1 MDGQVNQSGQGWSQ
15 VEAAEGKVVRPP
27 VVALRQRMIG
37 DMQLRNFSERTIESY
52 VRAVGQL
59 SGFCWKS
66 PDQVTDEELRD
77 YFLYLKNQKRLARAT
92 TTIALCGIKFFFE
105 STMKRDWT
113 TMGIPRPRAEH
124 KLPVVLSREDVRAI
138 LRSVTELRHRAC
150 LSLIY
155 ACGLRLGEACRVQV
169 RDVDGKRGLLHVRG
183 AKGNKDRLIPLPPR
197 TLALLREC
205 WKTHR
210 NPTWLFPSLG
220 RGPHERTDNS
230 GATATAHVPIGTIQQ
245 TFRRALKAS
254 GVTKAAVIHTLR
266 HSYATHLLEDG
277 VNLRFIQTW
286 LGHNSPA
293 TTSVYT
299 HLTEQASSAAA
310 QQVARLMADLP

>member
-1 MDGQVNQSGQGWSQ
+1 MNGQSDGRNWESQ
-15 VEAAEGKVVRPP
+15 VGRQAKVT
-27 VVALRQRMIG
+27 LRQRMIG

-59 SGFCWKS
+59 AGFCWKS
-66 PDQVTDEELRD
+66 PEQVSDEELRE

-210 NPTWLFPSLG
+210 HPTWVFPSLG
-220 RGPHERTDNS
+220 RGPHERTGNA
-230 GATATAHVPIGTIQQ
+230 GATATAHVPISTIQQ

>member
-1 MDGQVNQSGQGWSQ
+1 MDGQVNQPGQGQSQ
-15 VEAAEGKVVRPP
+15 VEAAEVKVVRPP

-59 SGFCWKS
+59 SAFCWKS
-66 PDQVTDEELRD
+66 PEQVSDEELRD
-77 YFLYLKNQKRLARAT
+77 YFLYLKNQRRLARAT

-124 KLPVVLSREDVRAI
+124 KLPVVLSRQEVRVI
-138 LRSVTELRHRAC
+138 LGQVTELRHRAC

-155 ACGLRLGEACRVQV
+155 SCGLRLGEGCGIRVG
-169 RDVDGKRGLLHVRG
+169 DVDGKRGLIHVRS
-183 AKGNKDRLIPLPPR
+183 AKGNKDRMVPLPPR

-205 WKTHR
+205 WKSHQ
-210 NPTWLFPSLG
+210 NPTWVFPWVG
-220 RGPHERTDNS
+220 RSHVHGPTS
-230 GATATAHVPIGTIQQ
+230 PQHVPLATVQQ
-245 TFRRALKAS
+245 AFRRALEAS
-254 GVTKAAVIHTLR
+254 GVAKTAMVHTLR
-266 HSYATHLLEDG
+266 HSFATHLLEDG
-277 VNLRFIQTW
+277 VNLRLIQEW
-286 LGHNSPA
+286 LGHRSPA

-299 HLTEQASSAAA
+299 HLTEQATSAAA